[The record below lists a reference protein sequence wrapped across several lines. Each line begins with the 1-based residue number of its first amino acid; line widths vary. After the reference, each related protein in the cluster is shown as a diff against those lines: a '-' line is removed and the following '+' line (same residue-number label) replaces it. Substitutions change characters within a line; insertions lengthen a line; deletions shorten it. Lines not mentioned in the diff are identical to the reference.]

1 MRRFRLKPLRKFRAR
16 VFPSAGQLNFQ
27 VRGQGPLRAPELH
40 ATLRLIDLKLG
51 GDVVG
56 SFDGKVDSD
65 GHHLAA
71 TIDSAMAA
79 GQLSGKLDVTLGGDY
94 PVTAEVTA
102 EANRFRSIYRPRHCT
117 FPI

>member
-1 MRRFRLKPLRKFRAR
+1 M
-16 VFPSAGQLNFQ
+16 
-27 VRGQGPLRAPELH
+27 RAPELH

-79 GQLSGKLDVTLGGDY
+79 GQLSGKMDVTLGGDY

-102 EANRFRSIYRPRHCT
+102 ARIDFDPFLNPQCT
-117 FPI
+117 FPT